1 MSISLMLGVVYL
13 LLLPVITVV
22 IYSACVV
29 ASKTSEEAELRA
41 TKNRVANRPIFAH
54 ISSNNRAAWSRQSL
68 RAQRNHVL

>member
-1 MSISLMLGVVYL
+1 MSISWMLGVVYL

-41 TKNRVANRPIFAH
+41 TQNRVANRPVFVH

>member
-1 MSISLMLGVVYL
+1 MSISWMLSVVYL

-41 TKNRVANRPIFAH
+41 TKNRVANRPVFVH